1 MLNFQGVLGPQNVL
15 VLKSFQMLYLGI
27 IQKEAT
33 SIFGE
38 LPLMVQKSGGNAPV
52 DMADILIC
60 IGVSSWWFQLIR
72 KNMLAK
78 LDGILPRYKHNNI
91 FETTTQ
97 VHGSS
102 VWVLLFATQFGFY
115 ISQLVVC

>member
-1 MLNFQGVLGPQNVL
+1 MYLLLSIAILLLSMLNFQGVLGPQNLL
-15 VLKSFQMLYLGI
+15 VLRSFRILYLWI

-33 SIFGE
+33 SILGE

-52 DMADILIC
+52 DMADILIL

-72 KNMLAK
+72 KNILVK

-97 VHGSS
+97 VHG
-102 VWVLLFATQFGFY
+102 
-115 ISQLVVC
+115 